1 MEIQLGFQP
10 RVLHPQETS
19 IHTTESEG
27 ERLGP
32 NCRHKDLVQ
41 QTQPRYL
48 LPTGEDR
55 VFQGIA
61 RVVSI
66 GSDWADI
73 ACRLQYPWKISPSC
87 RKCMEDVFIIAGS
100 GLVMGYQMNKIWLLK
115 FSEA

>member
-19 IHTTESEG
+19 IQTTESEG

-66 GSDWADI
+66 GSDWAEFCLW
-73 ACRLQYPWKISPSC
+73 AFSTLGKLVPAAESAWKL
-87 RKCMEDVFIIAGS
+87 F
-100 GLVMGYQMNKIWLLK
+100 LLLLDQVW
-115 FSEA
+115 